1 MKIRNERFRILEF
14 IPNVF
19 NTNHQN
25 YKNLKKMG
33 KTDGFLLYKRELPT
47 KDAVADRVQYY
58 KEFQHLPSSELLN
71 KQAARCMNCGIPF
84 CMSGCPLG
92 NVIPEFNDAV
102 YKEEWKKLYDILST
116 TNPFPEFTGRI
127 CPAPCEGSCVLGN

>member
-1 MKIRNERFRILEF
+1 
-14 IPNVF
+14 
-19 NTNHQN
+19 
-25 YKNLKKMG
+25 MG

-47 KDAVADRVQYY
+47 KDTVADRVQHY

-71 KQAARCMNCGIPF
+71 KQSARCMNCGIPF

-102 YKEEWKKLYDILST
+102 YKEEWKKAYESKST
-116 TNPFPEFTGRI
+116 TNRF
-127 CPAPCEGSCVLGN
+127 L